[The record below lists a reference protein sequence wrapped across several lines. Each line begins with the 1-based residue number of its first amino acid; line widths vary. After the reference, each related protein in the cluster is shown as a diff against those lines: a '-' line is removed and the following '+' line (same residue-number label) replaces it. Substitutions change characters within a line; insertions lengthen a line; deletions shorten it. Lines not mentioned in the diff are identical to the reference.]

1 MTPHALGLAN
11 LLTFLLEHHAE
22 DIGVVSYSITA
33 STVALKAPPKG
44 ATMLGWAWEPSP
56 LTGQLMHRTPSGI
69 FIFAPATK
77 VSA

>member
-1 MTPHALGLAN
+1 MTPHALGLSN

-33 STVALKAPPKG
+33 STVALKCPPKG

-69 FIFAPATK
+69 FVFAPSTE

>member
-1 MTPHALGLAN
+1 MTPHALGLSN

-33 STVALKAPPKG
+33 STVALKSPPKG
-44 ATMLGWAWEPSP
+44 ATMLGWEWEAGPMR
-56 LTGQLMHRTPSGI
+56 GQLVHRTASGI
-69 FIFAPATK
+69 FIFAPATE

>member
-1 MTPHALGLAN
+1 MTHHELALTN
-11 LLTFLLEHHAE
+11 LLTFLREHHAE

-33 STVALKAPPKG
+33 STVSLKAPPKG
-44 ATMLGWAWEPSP
+44 ATMLGWSWEPSP

-69 FIFAPATK
+69 FIFAPATE

>member
-1 MTPHALGLAN
+1 MTHHALGLAN

-33 STVALKAPPKG
+33 STIALKSPPKG

-56 LTGQLMHRTPSGI
+56 LTGQLMHRTASGI
-69 FIFAPATK
+69 FIFAPAIE

>member
-33 STVALKAPPKG
+33 STVSLKAPPKG
-44 ATMLGWAWEPSP
+44 ATMLGWAW
-56 LTGQLMHRTPSGI
+56 
-69 FIFAPATK
+69 
-77 VSA
+77 

>member
-1 MTPHALGLAN
+1 MTHHALGLSN

-33 STVALKAPPKG
+33 STVALKSPPKG

-69 FIFAPATK
+69 FIFAPSTE

>member
-1 MTPHALGLAN
+1 MTPHALGLSN

-33 STVALKAPPKG
+33 STIALKSPPKG
-44 ATMLGWAWEPSP
+44 ATMLGWAWEPSA
-56 LTGQLMHRTPSGI
+56 LAGQLMHRTPSGI
-69 FIFAPATK
+69 FIFAPATE

>member
-1 MTPHALGLAN
+1 MTPHALGLSN

-69 FIFAPATK
+69 FISAPSTE

>member
-1 MTPHALGLAN
+1 MTPHALGLSN

-33 STVALKAPPKG
+33 STVALKSPPKG

-69 FIFAPATK
+69 FICAPATE

>member
-1 MTPHALGLAN
+1 MTHHELALTN
-11 LLTFLLEHHAE
+11 LLTFLREHHAE

-33 STVALKAPPKG
+33 STIALKSPPKG

-56 LTGQLMHRTPSGI
+56 LAGQLMHRTPSGI
-69 FIFAPATK
+69 FIFAPATE

>member
-1 MTPHALGLAN
+1 MTHHALALAD
-11 LLTFLLEHHAE
+11 LLTFLLTHHAE

-33 STVALKAPPKG
+33 STVALRSCPKG
-44 ATMLGWAWEPSP
+44 ATMLGWEWELSP

-69 FIFAPATK
+69 YVYAPSTE

>member
-1 MTPHALGLAN
+1 MTPHALGLSN

-33 STVALKAPPKG
+33 STIALKSPPKG

-69 FIFAPATK
+69 FIFAPTTE

>member
-1 MTPHALGLAN
+1 MTPHALGLSN

-69 FIFAPATK
+69 FIFAPANE

>member
-1 MTPHALGLAN
+1 MTHHALGLAN

-33 STVALKAPPKG
+33 STVSLKSPPKG
-44 ATMLGWAWEPSP
+44 ATMLGWAWEAGPMR
-56 LTGQLMHRTPSGI
+56 GQLMHRTPSGI
-69 FIFAPATK
+69 HIFAPATE